1 MMCLIC
7 GAGYYLVKCYR
18 EEMAKDNSNSTPIAE
33 KAEGGYKDDYYIKY
47 QWFYKKYAYF
57 ILL

>member
-18 EEMAKDNSNSTPIAE
+18 EEMAKDNTNSTPIAE

-47 QWFYKKYAYF
+47 
-57 ILL
+57 